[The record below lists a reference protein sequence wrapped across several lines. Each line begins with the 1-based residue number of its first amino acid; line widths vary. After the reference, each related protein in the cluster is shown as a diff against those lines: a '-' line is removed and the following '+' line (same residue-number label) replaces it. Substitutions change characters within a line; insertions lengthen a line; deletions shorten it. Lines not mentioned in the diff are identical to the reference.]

1 MENIFIPKFIT
12 NNKKYVFLDRI
23 TNINEPDD
31 YIVSNE
37 LMHKILNHYKHINNI
52 FKHYHKFDIHLF
64 TKAFSYYMYLETVNF
79 KTRNINFDNIDNIKI
94 HSITYYIMKYLK
106 KSWSIDDSN
115 IKKIHYPIKYNDKT
129 LKTKNY
135 IYKYYQNKLKK
146 AVYKGNNRLRNYYDN
161 EILGPLI
168 FYDRVDKEDYFN

>member
-64 TKAFSYYMYLETVNF
+64 TKAFSYYMYL
-79 KTRNINFDNIDNIKI
+79 KQLI
-94 HSITYYIMKYLK
+94 LK
-106 KSWSIDDSN
+106 
-115 IKKIHYPIKYNDKT
+115 
-129 LKTKNY
+129 
-135 IYKYYQNKLKK
+135 
-146 AVYKGNNRLRNYYDN
+146 
-161 EILGPLI
+161 LGI
-168 FYDRVDKEDYFN
+168 